1 MWIELAQ
8 IIELG
13 VSRPTIFRKISRGE
27 WKAQDA
33 AVGNLRRGR
42 PSKEVL
48 LSSLPDELQ
57 AAWAR
62 QNGADSADSA
72 DMDDVSGETEQ
83 KHEQKQ
89 EQLHTLLLRYPAVE
103 REAFLAEAQRL
114 AMIVESYMSIKPKQ
128 QRNSQTGKLE
138 FVTAVRALC
147 LKAACTDAAVLAREP
162 HRAKSPAPH
171 TLDGWARG
179 YAKDGLLVFFR
190 SAPAQVSTKDDRRR
204 AEISS
209 QAMQWI
215 NANWRNFR
223 NPSHLHK
230 ALIKRARTNKW
241 QIPSQAWTYRLWKT
255 MPEIVRTVHIEGVKA
270 YTSRQAP
277 YVPRDASDVG
287 ALQILCGDHSLR
299 DVTVRLPDGSLVRPW
314 LTAWQD
320 IRTGLIWGWTLG
332 LVPSSHSAGLA
343 YANGVRTFGAQP
355 LARSVD
361 DYSSYLY
368 TDQGRDYKSQLWD
381 GKTIAI
387 HKHAMRIEGGLEVLR
402 VQRRVG
408 FCDETHLKHILAR
421 GYNGREKPIERTFKD
436 LSDWEQN
443 KFKEFCGRDAKNKPD
458 EWVKRWHQHQRIAG
472 AKGGKQRFDDSPFM
486 LLEDYRE
493 HLAGWIA
500 EYNEGEHTRM
510 TLGGATI
517 VPLDEYRRLYTTHFS
532 ISEEA
537 LSLLLM
543 KAESRVIGKNGVS
556 LFRRDWS
563 FLHESMSAHKGE
575 TVEVRYDDGDY
586 TRVWVV
592 LPATASEP
600 SRIVEAS
607 LVTRSGLLNP
617 NKATLK
623 TIAETAARERK
634 LIRDFN
640 FVTQSRLRG
649 ETVEDRV
656 AAALEQCVEVEEMPQ
671 VAVAGGG
678 SETARV
684 HQMTRM
690 DAPKIRAV
698 RPRTLTASDAASIT
712 ARADIFT
719 ETPCRGRVSEFD
731 FEDED

>member
-1 MWIELAQ
+1 MYLQINQVAALGISKRWIEKKLA
-8 IIELG
+8 
-13 VSRPTIFRKISRGE
+13 SGE
-27 WKAQDA
+27 WQSRDS
-33 AVGNLRRGR
+33 GQRGR
-42 PSKEVL
+42 NGKPLREVL
-48 LSSLPDELQ
+48 LASLPDELQ

-62 QNGADSADSA
+62 EQGADGDE
-72 DMDDVSGETEQ
+72 VSDETGQE
-83 KHEQKQ
+83 HEQKQ
-89 EQLHTLLLRYPAVE
+89 EQLHTLLLRFESIE

-114 AMIVESYMSIKPKQ
+114 AMIVETYMAIKPKQ
-128 QRNSQTGKLE
+128 QRHPQTGKLE
-138 FVTAVRALC
+138 FVAAVHALC
-147 LKAACTDAAVLAREP
+147 LKAACTDALVIAREP

-190 SAPAQVSTKDDRRR
+190 SAPAQTSTKDDRRR

-230 ALIKRARTNKW
+230 ALTKRARMNNW

-255 MPEIVRTVHIEGVKA
+255 MPEIVRTVHIEGQKA
-270 YTSRQAP
+270 YTGRLAP
-277 YVPRDASDVG
+277 YVPRTVADVG
-287 ALQILCGDHSLR
+287 ALQVVCGDHSVR
-299 DVTVRLPDGSLVRPW
+299 DVSVRLPDGSLVRPW
-314 LTAWQD
+314 FTAWQD

-343 YANGVRTFGAQP
+343 YADGVRTFGAQP
-355 LARSVD
+355 LARPND
-361 DYSSYLY
+361 GYSSYIY
-368 TDQGRDYKSQLWD
+368 TDQGKDYKSRNWD
-381 GKTIAI
+381 GKVIAV
-387 HKHAMRIEGGLEVLR
+387 HEHAMRIEGGLEVLR

-408 FCDETHLKHILAR
+408 FCDETNLKHILAR

-443 KFKEFCGRDAKNKPD
+443 KFKEFCGRDAKSKPD
-458 EWVKRWHQHQRIAG
+458 EWVKRWHQHQHIAN

-486 LLEDYRE
+486 PLEDYRE

-500 EYNEGEHTRM
+500 EYNASDHTRM

-517 VPLDEYRRLYTTHFS
+517 VPLDEYRRLYTTHYS
-532 ISEEA
+532 ISDEA

-543 KAESRVIGKNGVS
+543 KSETRVIGKNGVS

-617 NKATLK
+617 NKTTLK

-656 AAALEQCVEVEEMPQ
+656 AAALEQSVEVEEIPQ
-671 VAVAGGG
+671 VAVANGG
-678 SETARV
+678 SEPARV
-684 HQMTRM
+684 HQLTRM

-698 RPRTLTASDAASIT
+698 PPRTLTASDAANIS
-712 ARADIFT
+712 ARTDIFSDA
-719 ETPCRGRVSEFD
+719 PKRGRVTQFD
-731 FEDED
+731 WEDEDGN